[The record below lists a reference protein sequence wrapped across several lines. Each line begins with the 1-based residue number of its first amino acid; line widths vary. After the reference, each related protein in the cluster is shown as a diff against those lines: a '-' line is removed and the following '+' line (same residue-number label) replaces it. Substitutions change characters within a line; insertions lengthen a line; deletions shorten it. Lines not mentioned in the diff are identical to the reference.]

1 MAFESAGLFGPTGR
15 STGRERI
22 TDVTVLEARPARGR
36 EAQPDA
42 YTAAGLRLQT
52 AARIFTGTFS
62 ARILIPAV
70 LGSAVARV
78 ALGGWRWWDLGI
90 VAIILGAQPFTEWII
105 HVTILHWKPKHL
117 GRFTI
122 DPLGARRHRQH
133 HADPK
138 ILGLVLVPR
147 PILVSTAVLEVP
159 VFWLLTPTWRLALT
173 GLMTSYAVYLSY
185 EWVHFLIHSSY
196 RPKGA
201 YYRYIYRAHR
211 LHHFRNEKYWF
222 GVTVHVADH
231 VLRTFPGKDDVPVSP
246 TAFTL
251 GVEQPAG

>member
-1 MAFESAGLFGPTGR
+1 
-15 STGRERI
+15 
-22 TDVTVLEARPARGR
+22 VTVTSTRLARGR
-36 EAQPDA
+36 GKDRPRQPEA
-42 YTAAGLRLQT
+42 YTTPGLTLRG
-52 AARIFTGTFS
+52 AARVFLGTFS
-62 ARILIPAV
+62 ARLLIPV
-70 LGSAVARV
+70 VTITVVIRV

-90 VAIILGAQPFTEWII
+90 AAIILAAQPFTEWII
-105 HVTILHWKPKHL
+105 HVTVLHMKPRTI
-117 GRFTI
+117 GRLTI

-147 PILVSTAVLEVP
+147 PIMVATCLTNVL
-159 VFWLLTPTWRLALT
+159 VFWLITPTWRLALT
-173 GLMTSYAVYLSY
+173 GIATANAMYLTY

-196 RPKGA
+196 KPKNW

-211 LHHFRNEKYWF
+211 LHHYRNEKYWF

-231 VLRTFPGKDDVPVSP
+231 VLRTFPGKDDVPVSA

-251 GVEQPAG
+251 GVETAL